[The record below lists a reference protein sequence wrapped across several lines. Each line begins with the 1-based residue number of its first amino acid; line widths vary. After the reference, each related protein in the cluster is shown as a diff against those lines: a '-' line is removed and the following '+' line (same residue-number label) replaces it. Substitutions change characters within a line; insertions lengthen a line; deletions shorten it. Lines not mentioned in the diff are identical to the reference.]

1 MNKFAK
7 ISLVAL
13 LASTTLT
20 ACGKSSSSASSAN
33 AQCPIKVGFV
43 TDMGGIED
51 RSFNQS
57 SWEGIQKFA
66 KDNNLSESCISYVE
80 SKAEADYVPNLSAM
94 ADKGNHLVVA
104 AGFLF
109 SDAVKEVSK
118 NYPNTNF
125 FVIDTVVDE
134 PNVVSGIFKDEQ
146 ISYLAGI
153 AAALQAKAEGGNSVG
168 FIGGQ
173 ESELIRKF
181 QAGFEQGALSVNPD
195 IQIFVDYVMNFDDTT
210 GAQTA
215 AQKQY
220 NKGAKVIYHAAGNAG
235 NGVIKEAKER
245 VEKGEKVWVVGTDS
259 DQYDTGKMEN
269 GNSVIL
275 TSALKRVDS
284 MSAFV
289 SKSVLDN
296 AFEGGKTLEFS
307 IKEDAIGYPTENPN
321 LSEEIKTALD
331 QAIAD
336 LKEGKINL
344 HTNTIISNGSSNK

>member
-1 MNKFAK
+1 MYKFAK
-7 ISLVAL
+7 VGLVAL
-13 LASTTLT
+13 LASTTLS
-20 ACGKSSSSASSAN
+20 ACGKSSSSAS

-51 RSFNQS
+51 RSFNQA

-66 KDNNLSESCISYVE
+66 KDNSLSESCISYVE
-80 SKAEADYVPNLSAM
+80 SKAEADYVTNLSAL

-109 SDAVKEVSK
+109 ADAMKEVSK
-118 NYPNTNF
+118 NYPNTKF
-125 FVIDTVVDE
+125 LVIDTVVE
-134 PNVVSGIFKDEQ
+134 EANVLSGVFKDEQ

-153 AAALQAKAEGGNSVG
+153 AAALQAKAEGGNAVG

-181 QAGFEQGALSVNPD
+181 QAGFEQGALSVHPD
-195 IQIFVDYVMNFDDTT
+195 IQIFVDYATNFDDTT
-210 GAQTA
+210 GGQTA

-245 VEKGEKVWVVGTDS
+245 VSKGEKVWVIGTDS
-259 DQYDTGKMEN
+259 DQYETGKMEN

-284 MSAFV
+284 VTASV

-296 AFEGGKTLEFS
+296 TFEGGKTLEFS
-307 IKEDAIGYPTENPN
+307 IKDDAIGYPAENPN
-321 LSEEIKTALD
+321 LSEEIKTALN

-336 LKEGKINL
+336 LKAGKTNL
-344 HTNTIISNGSSNK
+344 HTNVTISNGSSNK